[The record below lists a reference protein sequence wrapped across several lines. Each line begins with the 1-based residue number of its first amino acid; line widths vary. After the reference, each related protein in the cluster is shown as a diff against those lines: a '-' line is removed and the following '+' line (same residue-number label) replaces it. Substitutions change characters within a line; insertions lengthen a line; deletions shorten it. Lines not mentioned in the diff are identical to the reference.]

1 MILADNIGKFIGTEL
16 VGERPRSIAVEAAGC
31 EK

>member
-1 MILADNIGKFIGTEL
+1 MILADDIGKFNGAKL
-16 VGERPRSIAVEAAGC
+16 VSKRPRGIAVEAAGR